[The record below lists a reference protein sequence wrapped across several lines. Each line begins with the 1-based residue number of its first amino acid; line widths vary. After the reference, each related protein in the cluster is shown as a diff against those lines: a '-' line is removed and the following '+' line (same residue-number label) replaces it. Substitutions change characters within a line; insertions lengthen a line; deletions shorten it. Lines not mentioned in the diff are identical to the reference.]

1 MNSVFYICMDTV
13 VSYNLTVYMLVQY
26 TSNYIQYQV
35 DMNEHKTIYYP
46 LSFKIQVFIGF
57 ENLSH
62 YISIYGAH

>member
-1 MNSVFYICMDTV
+1 MYGVSVALCYVCSKINHL
-13 VSYNLTVYMLVQY
+13 SKQY

-62 YISIYGAH
+62 YISISGAH